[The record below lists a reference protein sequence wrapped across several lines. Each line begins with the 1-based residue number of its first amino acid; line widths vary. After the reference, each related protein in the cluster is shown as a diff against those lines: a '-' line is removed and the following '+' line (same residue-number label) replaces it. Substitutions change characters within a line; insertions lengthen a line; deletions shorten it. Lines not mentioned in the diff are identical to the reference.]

1 VEHDDMTL
9 ERRLRAARPLSARV
23 DQAAFDQDLLDRV
36 RNLPIDRRRAVP
48 RAVAVPVAAGATVSV
63 AAVLMLGNGPAGP
76 SSAEAITQALHWLT
90 PAPGTVLHTR
100 STETQGGRTTTR
112 EYWQSADRPADARML
127 VEGAR
132 RYELQGPAVYDP
144 ATNTI
149 YDEPFDGKGPDKVPA
164 GRLDPRK
171 MPAGD
176 PIVTKVRML
185 LQEKH
190 MSVVGRE
197 VHNGVEAWKI
207 SLNRDAGRPVW
218 TLWVSAA
225 DGRPLE
231 LRDPGR
237 DASEAPQLIRWS
249 TYDVLRGSSALATLR
264 GAHPTARV
272 VHDAAQTA
280 AAEQRLGILKVG

>member
-1 VEHDDMTL
+1 L
-9 ERRLRAARPLSARV
+9 AARV
-23 DQAAFDQDLLDRV
+23 DETAFDQDLLDRV
-36 RNLPIDRRRAVP
+36 RDLPIDRRRAVP
-48 RAVAVPVAAGATVSV
+48 RAVAVPIAAGATLTA
-63 AAVLMLGNGPAGP
+63 AAVLMLGGGPGDVGGP
-76 SSAEAITQALHWLT
+76 SSAAAITQALHWLN

-112 EYWQSADRPADARML
+112 EYWQSADHPADARLL
-127 VEGAR
+127 VEGGQ
-132 RYELQGPAVYDP
+132 RYETEGDALYDP

-149 YDEPFDGKGPDKVPA
+149 YDVKSPDKAVPA

-185 LQEKH
+185 LQAKH
-190 MSVVGRE
+190 MSVTGRE

-249 TYDVLRGSSALATLR
+249 TYDVLHGASGLTTLR

-272 VHDAAQTA
+272 VRDPDQAA
-280 AAEQRLGILKVG
+280 AAEQRLGIAKAG